1 MNYYAKLKE
10 LRDKVTSDWRFH
22 YTDGSDGTVDPGDDD
37 KWEYD
42 GIASPDYYDEYMPD
56 VYTWPEGGPV
66 KPTDKEQL
74 ILHMRNSLDLWL
86 ELFENSENALQSINN
101 LLPKRC
107 SEHMAPLLVN
117 LRRTLAK
124 LRGG

>member
-10 LRDKVTSDWRFH
+10 LRDKVTSNWRFH

-86 ELFENSENALQSINN
+86 ELFEACEWFEESEMDHVLE
-101 LLPKRC
+101 
-107 SEHMAPLLVN
+107 EHGLIGSWRAIK
-117 LRRTLAK
+117 TALAK
-124 LRGG
+124 LRGEK